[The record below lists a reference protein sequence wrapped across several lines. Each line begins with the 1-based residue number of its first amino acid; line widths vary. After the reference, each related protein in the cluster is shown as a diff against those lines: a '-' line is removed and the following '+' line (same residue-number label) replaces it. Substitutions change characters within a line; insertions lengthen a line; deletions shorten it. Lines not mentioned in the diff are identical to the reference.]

1 MGKCSFLGNIIDI
14 IMGMFGG
21 LLLKLVL
28 MVLVGGLLDAP
39 SRQDCRWYAVPEVL
53 MTALQQST
61 ILGP

>member
-39 SRQDCRWYAVPEVL
+39 SRQDCR
-53 MTALQQST
+53 
-61 ILGP
+61 